1 LYTGKRQVPALLPI
15 SFNKTLD
22 ERSGEFV
29 VVQEVQEVQ
38 ERPNKTYNLVLDET
52 TGNFVSHRVMEED
65 DSNNNQNIEDK
76 NGGNESFMNQQ
87 DGDEDAAEA
96 RITTTQ
102 NKECVVMLTPL
113 KSPKD
118 NDGSDDDGSDP
129 DEPFEKREEDKEKT
143 CPVNDDDDVVV
154 VQHTGP
160 SSEFIVLGATGP
172 HVLRRSTRVRTAVKK
187 ELPGEERRPIV
198 TRVTRSAASQPLPSV
213 KEEEEVEEGPNPKKA
228 KVYKNRLARKA
239 RPPIPAHLD
248 RDGDEFDDDHER
260 FAESVEYRKTSTAVK
275 RTVQSEV
282 VENDMRQINIDLIEE
297 LRSVQKNCAS
307 MKIELQ
313 KAVAKLDGTYKTVL
327 DKWEVGSMADY
338 EKYKRR
344 VRIQDVIDSGLSVGN
359 YDDPFVWIDEWD
371 EPYIWEDKSS
381 TYLKYRDTFA
391 VPRPNKHYDDDPD
404 IQIGDL
410 ITEFKNTPVS

>member
-1 LYTGKRQVPALLPI
+1 
-15 SFNKTLD
+15 
-22 ERSGEFV
+22 
-29 VVQEVQEVQ
+29 
-38 ERPNKTYNLVLDET
+38 
-52 TGNFVSHRVMEED
+52 
-65 DSNNNQNIEDK
+65 
-76 NGGNESFMNQQ
+76 
-87 DGDEDAAEA
+87 
-96 RITTTQ
+96 
-102 NKECVVMLTPL
+102 
-113 KSPKD
+113 
-118 NDGSDDDGSDP
+118 
-129 DEPFEKREEDKEKT
+129 
-143 CPVNDDDDVVV
+143 
-154 VQHTGP
+154 
-160 SSEFIVLGATGP
+160 
-172 HVLRRSTRVRTAVKK
+172 
-187 ELPGEERRPIV
+187 
-198 TRVTRSAASQPLPSV
+198 
-213 KEEEEVEEGPNPKKA
+213 
-228 KVYKNRLARKA
+228 
-239 RPPIPAHLD
+239 
-248 RDGDEFDDDHER
+248 
-260 FAESVEYRKTSTAVK
+260 
-275 RTVQSEV
+275 
-282 VENDMRQINIDLIEE
+282 MRQINIDLIEE